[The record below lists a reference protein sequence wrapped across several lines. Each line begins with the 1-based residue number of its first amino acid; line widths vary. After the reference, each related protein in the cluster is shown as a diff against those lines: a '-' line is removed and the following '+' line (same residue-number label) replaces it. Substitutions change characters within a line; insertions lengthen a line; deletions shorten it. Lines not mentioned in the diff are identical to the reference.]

1 LEGALTYLGQAE
13 YQGRRFSTVAGSTG
27 VSVAGNRLPYAPELT
42 GRAAMGYR
50 ASNGVQGEL
59 EAVYTGEMFADDL
72 NTVAPTAD
80 GQRGLIPD
88 NLIWSAAVSAPLPGT
103 AVRLLLSVRNLF
115 DETAIVD
122 RSRGILVHEPRIA
135 QIGLEVRF

>member
-1 LEGALTYLGQAE
+1 M
-13 YQGRRFSTVAGSTG
+13 AGSTG
-27 VSVAGNRLPYAPELT
+27 VAVADNRLHYAPEFT
-42 GRAAMGYR
+42 GRAAVGYR
-50 ASNGVQGEL
+50 AANGVQGEL
-59 EAVYTGEMFADDL
+59 EAVYTDEMFADDL

-122 RSRGILVHEPRIA
+122 RSRGILVNEPRIA
-135 QIGLEVRF
+135 QVGL